1 MTENHQSLRAICEL
15 KDSVLYIEME
25 KEFRSGFMNMSGK
38 DEQSLDV
45 HKRSFKEEKRRYL
58 IVTMALK
65 TFCDDI

>member
-1 MTENHQSLRAICEL
+1 M
-15 KDSVLYIEME
+15 LYIEME
-25 KEFRSGFMNMSGK
+25 KEFRSGFMNMSAK